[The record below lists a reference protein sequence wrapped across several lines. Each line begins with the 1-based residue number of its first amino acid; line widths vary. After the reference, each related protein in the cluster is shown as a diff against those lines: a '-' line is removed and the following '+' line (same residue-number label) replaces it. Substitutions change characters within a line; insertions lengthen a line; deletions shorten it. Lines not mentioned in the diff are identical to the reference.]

1 MAREI
6 SVTVTCG
13 IGSERHNHDLDYRET
28 LEHVHGRENGVIEV
42 VPYRSYEEQINKL
55 MKPYIDQY
63 NEHQRERYH
72 AAWDRYNAGEIKTK
86 PRRANY
92 KPMSYDYYKEHK
104 DDTYF
109 NRQTGKNEPL
119 PMFRSLIL
127 GLGDK
132 ADRENGV
139 ISEQEAVSTLKGV
152 VGRWSELFPDFKL
165 LGASLHLDE
174 TGFYHAHV
182 DYKPLFA
189 TTFDQGLQCSIGQ
202 EAALEHM
209 GFKPEQSIINGRD
222 KVPIRFNAFRN
233 ALYRATESELSLHNI
248 RLQYGVSKT
257 KEPDKD
263 SSKNQRLENWQ
274 DTQDATRELQHNKNV
289 ALDILSKDEVSP
301 EELNKAITSAGQVL
315 ETLTKIQE
323 SPRARLTKDKSHVV
337 PFRLLDQ
344 LGSFVKDLLAG
355 IGHIFKQL
363 ELMKKHVADVGA
375 KNETLSRENN
385 ALRRENRSLS
395 QKVDELTQSPAQDF
409 IAETLR
415 RDLFRRYD
423 QLLEENP
430 HRQQL
435 IYDRMN
441 KAMNAAE
448 REFDPNPHQDRQP
461 SRNDFDIGD
470 LR

>member
-42 VPYRSYEEQINKL
+42 IPYRSYEEQINEL
-55 MKPYIDQY
+55 VKPYIDQY
-63 NEHQRERYH
+63 NEHQKERYQ

-86 PRRANY
+86 PRRTNY

-127 GLGDK
+127 GLGDQS
-132 ADRENGV
+132 DRVNGV

-152 VGRWSELFPDFKL
+152 IGRWNELYPDFKL
-165 LGASLHLDE
+165 LGASVHLDE
-174 TGFYHAHV
+174 AGFYHGHL
-182 DYKPLFA
+182 DYKPLFSA
-189 TTFDQGLQCSIGQ
+189 NFEQGLQCSISQ

-233 ALYRATESELSLHNI
+233 ALYRVTESELSKHNI
-248 RLQYGVSKT
+248 RLQYGVSKI
-257 KEPDKD
+257 KEPNKD
-263 SSKNQRLENWQ
+263 SSKNQDLGNWQ
-274 DTQDATRELQHNKNV
+274 EIQDATRDLQHNKNV

-301 EELNKAITSAGQVL
+301 DELNKAIVSAGQIL
-315 ETLTKIQE
+315 ETLNHIQE
-323 SPRARLTKDKSHVV
+323 TPRARLTKDKSHVV
-337 PFRLLDQ
+337 PYRLLDQ
-344 LGSFVKDLLAG
+344 LSSFVKDLLAG

-363 ELMKKHVADVGA
+363 EQLRKHVADVNA

-385 ALRRENRSLS
+385 ALHRENRALS
-395 QKVDELTQSPAQDF
+395 QKVDELTQSPAKDF
-409 IAETLR
+409 IQETLR

-423 QLLEENP
+423 QLLEDNP

-441 KAMNAAE
+441 KAMNATE
-448 REFDPNPHQDRQP
+448 REFDPHPDQDRHH